1 MSPYVRPVS
10 NTWWL
15 QRRPYTL
22 FIVREIT
29 SVFVAGYCAFLLYL
43 LYRLGQ
49 GAEGYAVALEV
60 MRSPLSVALHVMA
73 LLFVLYHTVTWFNLT
88 PKVMVVRV
96 GEERLSPFLIAAGV
110 YASWIVL
117 SVFIAWLI
125 FAG

>member
-49 GAEGYAVALEV
+49 GAEGYAAALEV
-60 MRSPLSVALHVMA
+60 IRSPLSVALHVMA

-88 PKVMVVRV
+88 PKVMVMRV
-96 GEERLSPFLIAAGV
+96 GEEQISPLLIAGGV
-110 YASWIVL
+110 YAGWIVV
-117 SVFIAWLI
+117 SVLIAWII
-125 FAG
+125 FGA